1 MTKLIS
7 VLLLAMLA
15 GQATAQEAGYITDT
29 LFVPVRSGQ
38 GSEYRIVH
46 RGIPSGTQLVVNEV
60 NEETGFSRITTAGGT
75 EGWILSRYIMQEV
88 PAAAQLKTLR
98 AQNQVLMGDENS
110 LRSQMVTLH
119 ASEADMRAEL
129 EAAGLTKTD
138 EAPDVYV
145 LYHVAL
151 NQDRRIQVDDFGYWN
166 RWRGPRYGGGD
177 VTVFDVNVGTLIVD
191 MLDADSEEAVWR
203 GMAQKDLP
211 PTPDPDKMEK
221 KLAKILRKMFH
232 NYPPE

>member
-88 PAAAQLKTLR
+88 PAAAQLETLR

-110 LRSQMVTLH
+110 LSSQMVTLH

-129 EAAGLTKTD
+129 EAARAEMEATNIELLEVRRVSANALSLDTNNRRLTQET
-138 EAPDVYV
+138 EV
-145 LYHVAL
+145 LKSRIEVLQADNQRLQSSAESDAFFNGAL
-151 NQDRRIQVDDFGYWN
+151 AVLLGVIITLLV
-166 RWRGPRYGGGD
+166 PR
-177 VTVFDVNVGTLIVD
+177 
-191 MLDADSEEAVWR
+191 
-203 GMAQKDLP
+203 
-211 PTPDPDKMEK
+211 
-221 KLAKILRKMFH
+221 LRPKRKSSSSWV
-232 NYPPE
+232 

>member
-7 VLLLAMLA
+7 VLLLATLA

-38 GSEYRIVH
+38 GNEYRIVH

-129 EAAGLTKTD
+129 EAASAEM
-138 EAPDVYV
+138 EATNIELVEVRRVSANALSLDTNNRRLAQETEV
-145 LYHVAL
+145 LKSRIEVLQADNQRLQSSAESDAFFNGAL
-151 NQDRRIQVDDFGYWN
+151 AVLLGVIITLLVPRLRPRRKSSSSWV
-166 RWRGPRYGGGD
+166 
-177 VTVFDVNVGTLIVD
+177 
-191 MLDADSEEAVWR
+191 
-203 GMAQKDLP
+203 
-211 PTPDPDKMEK
+211 
-221 KLAKILRKMFH
+221 
-232 NYPPE
+232 